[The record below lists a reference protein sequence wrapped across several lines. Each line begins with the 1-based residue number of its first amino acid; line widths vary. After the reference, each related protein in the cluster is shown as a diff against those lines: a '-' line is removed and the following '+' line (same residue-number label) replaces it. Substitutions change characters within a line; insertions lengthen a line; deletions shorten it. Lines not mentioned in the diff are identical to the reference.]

1 MKFQEQSQQG
11 PSSHLE
17 KKNEILDS
25 LVKQVSVVKSF
36 IKKQETFEATNFET
50 LMPLLEKE
58 HESLF
63 TTFDESTVEK
73 YTVYKK
79 CLKEIDELDNFSE
92 EFDYENGSKEE
103 ILKYA
108 EEFDKNQDLYEKTD
122 ELLTPDVSFLEHL
135 DTFYTRVKN
144 IAIHNHEIRSRKQSP
159 EDISVYLDDQGSLA
173 SYFLSDDVEEV
184 KEDAFCTTFIIKEES
199 WLKVRKENNRGFF
212 VHGKDFTFI
221 RGGYDNRLTNKIIK
235 HEKTHHL
242 LYGIPRYE
250 VDDPAKRVQNHFK
263 RVVRLKNLRAPD
275 SIIKNELNQLLGHN
289 AAREMI
295 DSTQNEFLAEYEEGR
310 RKNFGQTPEI
320 ELLDEIFGVNQDAD
334 AVRKETFRRAAQTL
348 STAGR
353 HILNGHRALK
363 ILELNLEKEGF
374 SEYLQEAK
382 LQIAI
387 FEKLFIKMLEQ
398 IKQVSTYGAIL
409 GEEADFEIKALIILL
424 KPTSYHH
431 ILSYLK
437 HEHGDFMSLIEA
449 NKDLFVNGD
458 ISHKILR
465 KFCDYMKSST
475 SEIDQNIKNRVYEI
489 IYHSIIGADASFD
502 KDSLEDPEQA
512 FTLLREFE
520 VLLQSKSAESY
531 DRPKFAREYFL
542 ETLLPWDPSLESF
555 DTLPDNFFEGENK
568 NTAQDFIKSNVF
580 EEEFDEDQKQKT
592 IVLLRRIGLL

>member
-1 MKFQEQSQQG
+1 MKFQELTQQG
-11 PSSHLE
+11 SSSHLE

-25 LVKQVSVVKSF
+25 LAKQVSIVKS
-36 IKKQETFEATNFET
+36 
-50 LMPLLEKE
+50 LLEKQSIFE
-58 HESLF
+58 KSDYESLLPLLDKEHDEAVSVFGKDTSSQYKTYKQLIHESNTLNENVND
-63 TTFDESTVEK
+63 FDYDEATKDEIIGYEDIISRIYDLEEK
-73 YTVYKK
+73 AENLYSGEVSFIEHIDDFFIR
-79 CLKEIDELDNFSE
+79 LKEIAYHNSELR
-92 EFDYENGSKEE
+92 SK
-103 ILKYA
+103 
-108 EEFDKNQDLYEKTD
+108 
-122 ELLTPDVSFLEHL
+122 
-135 DTFYTRVKN
+135 
-144 IAIHNHEIRSRKQSP
+144 KQSP
-159 EDISVYLDDQGSLA
+159 EDISVYLDERGSLA
-173 SYFLSDDVEEV
+173 GYFLSDDVEEV

-212 VHGKDFTFI
+212 VHGTDFTFI

-250 VDDPAKRVQNHFK
+250 VDDPAKRVQNLFK
-263 RVVRLKNLRAPD
+263 RVVMLKNFRAPD
-275 SIIKNELNQLLGHN
+275 SIIKNELNLLLGHN
-289 AAREMI
+289 AARKMI

-310 RKNFGQTPEI
+310 RKNFGKTPEI
-320 ELLDEIFGVNQDAD
+320 ELLEVIFGVNKDAD

-374 SEYLQEAK
+374 SEYLQDAK
-382 LQIAI
+382 VQIAL

-437 HEHGDFMSLIEA
+437 HEHADFMTLIEA
-449 NKDLFVNGD
+449 NKDLFVNDD
-458 ISHKILR
+458 ISHKTLR
-465 KFCDYMKSST
+465 KFCDYLKSST
-475 SEIDQNIKNRVYEI
+475 AEIDQTIKNRVYEI
-489 IYHSIIGADASFD
+489 ICRSIIGADASFD

-512 FTLLREFE
+512 ISLLREFE
-520 VLLQSKSAESY
+520 NLLQPKNTESY
-531 DRPKFAREYFL
+531 NMPKFAKEYFL
-542 ETLLPWDPSLESF
+542 ETLLPWDPSLVSF

-568 NTAQDFIKSNVF
+568 NTAQNFIKSNVF